1 MYTNLLAILPLL
13 LAPVVESV
21 SVPLDSRADLKVA
34 GRAVP
39 EANRRLVRRVVRRG
53 GDSDCGSSN
62 NNNSTGVDPG
72 DKEHQHKPHRPWE
85 TKTRPHWKPRPT
97 GDHNHG
103 DDNDD
108 DDDEDWDDEDED
120 DGDWDDEDEDER
132 PTRTKT
138 DDWTEPTASD
148 SSSSSSSTTVWWTT
162 QTTPWWTTTSETA
175 TASSSSSC
183 SDSSASASSSSSG
196 WGEWSSSASS
206 TSTGWG
212 EWSSSATATPSP
224 SSSSSGWGEWSSSS
238 SSSATTTSSGSKPQS
253 TSDWQLV
260 TKIAGNE
267 FFDPK
272 HWWFWSFDDPTH
284 GDVHYVDAGTAWNDG
299 LVSINERGN
308 AIMKVDTTPY
318 REKGKRK
325 SVRIHGTRV
334 FTGGMVLMDA
344 VHMPTGCG
352 TWPAWWQNGPN
363 WPHGGEI
370 DILEGVNDNTQ
381 NQVSLHTGPG
391 CTMPHDFEQGQTG
404 ILHHGNYDYDA
415 FNCGSAA
422 TFNQGCGVLDRTSDA
437 SYGESFNNAN
447 GGVYAL
453 VWADYAIQVY
463 FFKRSQ
469 IPQDITD
476 GSPDPD
482 NWGTPVANFPTTSC
496 SPYEA
501 FYDNFNIFDTT
512 LCGDWAGSEGAWS
525 SCAAKTGYATCSEYV
540 ANEGASF
547 KDAYW
552 EVVSVTY
559 YNSTNIYP

>member
-1 MYTNLLAILPLL
+1 MYTTLLAVLPLL
-13 LAPVVESV
+13 LTPVVESA
-21 SVPLDSRADLKVA
+21 SVPLNNRADIKVA
-34 GRAVP
+34 GRAIP

-53 GDSDCGSSN
+53 GDSSNCG
-62 NNNSTGVDPG
+62 NSTGVDNG
-72 DKEHQHKPHRPWE
+72 GKEHQHKPSK
-85 TKTRPHWKPRPT
+85 TKTRPHWKPKPT
-97 GDHNHG
+97 GGHNHG
-103 DDNDD
+103 GDDDDDDD
-108 DDDEDWDDEDED
+108 DDDEDWDDGD
-120 DGDWDDEDEDER
+120 DGDDDDDDK
-132 PTRTKT
+132 PTKTTKT
-138 DDWTEPTASD
+138 DDWNKPTDSS
-148 SSSSSSSTTVWWTT
+148 SSSSSSSTTVWWTS
-162 QTTPWWTTTSETA
+162 QTTPWWTTSSETA

-183 SDSSASASSSSSG
+183 GEWDWDCHHRSSATPTASATSSCAAWDWDCLHASSATPTASATSSCAEWDWDCLHASSST
-196 WGEWSSSASS
+196 SA
-206 TSTGWG
+206 
-212 EWSSSATATPSP
+212 
-224 SSSSSGWGEWSSSS
+224 
-238 SSSATTTSSGSKPQS
+238 SATTTSSGNPPES
-253 TSDWQLV
+253 TSQWQLV

-308 AIMKVDTTPY
+308 AVMKVDTTPY

-391 CTMPHDFEQGQTG
+391 CTMPGNFESGQKGVLHRGNGDF
-404 ILHHGNYDYDA
+404 DA

-422 TFNQGCGVLDRTSDA
+422 TFNQGCGVLDQSSDA

-463 FFKRSQ
+463 FFKRSD
-469 IPQDITD
+469 IPQDIKD
-476 GSPDPD
+476 GSPNPD

-525 SCAAKTGYATCSEYV
+525 SCRAKTGYATCSEYV

-559 YNSTNIYP
+559 YNSTNIY

>member
-1 MYTNLLAILPLL
+1 MYTTLLAILPLL
-13 LAPVVESV
+13 LAPVVESL
-21 SVPLDSRADLKVA
+21 SISPNDRADLKVA
-34 GRAVP
+34 GAAVP
-39 EANRRLVRRVVRRG
+39 AANRRLVRRVIRRD
-53 GDSDCGSSN
+53 GDDKCNGNHSA
-62 NNNSTGVDPG
+62 VDPG
-72 DKEHQHKPHRPWE
+72 DKEHHKPHRPWE
-85 TKTRPHWKPRPT
+85 TKTWQPEPT

-103 DDNDD
+103 NDNDNED
-108 DDDEDWDDEDED
+108 GDDEDEDWEDEDEDNGEWDDEDEN
-120 DGDWDDEDEDER
+120 ER
-132 PTRTKT
+132 PTRTTT
-138 DDWTEPTASD
+138 DDWTKPTGA
-148 SSSSSSSTTVWWTT
+148 SSSSSSTKVWWTPV
-162 QTTPWWTTTSETA
+162 TTPWWTATTETA

-183 SDSSASASSSSSG
+183 TDSSATASA
-196 WGEWSSSASS
+196 S

-212 EWSSSATATPSP
+212 EWSSSATPSP
-224 SSSSSGWGEWSSSS
+224 SASTSTGWGEWSSSA
-238 SSSATTTSSGSKPQS
+238 SATTTSSGSPPES
-253 TSDWQLV
+253 TSNWQLV
-260 TKIAGNE
+260 SKIAGGE

-272 HWWFWSFDDPTH
+272 YWWFWSFDDPTH

-325 SVRIHGTRV
+325 SVRIHGTRE

-391 CTMPHDFEQGQTG
+391 CTMPHGFEQGQKG
-404 ILHHGNYDYDA
+404 VLHHGNYDFDA
-415 FNCGSAA
+415 YNCGSAA
-422 TFNQGCGVLDRTSDA
+422 TFNQGCGVLDQSSDA

-476 GSPDPD
+476 GSPNPD

-547 KDAYW
+547 RDAYW